1 MKMIPLRI
9 AKSARIYPPDFQ
21 QNERDGRSE
30 TKKTEKAGMVHMP
43 AFSFPSESA
52 AKERGDR
59 RLPGMDQRRV
69 LSRAIARARAALEW

>member
-1 MKMIPLRI
+1 MPGFIRLIFSKTREIDP
-9 AKSARIYPPDFQ
+9 A
-21 QNERDGRSE
+21 DGRSQTE
-30 TKKTEKAGMVHMP
+30 KTEKADMVHMP

-69 LSRAIARARAALEW
+69 LSRAMARARAALEW

>member
-1 MKMIPLRI
+1 
-9 AKSARIYPPDFQ
+9 
-21 QNERDGRSE
+21 
-30 TKKTEKAGMVHMP
+30 MP

-69 LSRAIARARAALEW
+69 LSRTIARARAALEW